1 MATQRVTSPEC
12 LVRTTGRISMLTRTH
27 SPLPR
32 QNPRRLSASVLF
44 GARRPSSKA
53 GRGAGGIPT
62 RLGAE
67 TEPIISAA
75 LGPLNWGSGWR
86 VRRAAPVA
94 RGAAIVQPS
103 RRSAPCG
110 LPSPARPP
118 AARCRD
124 RPHFARPASLHP
136 EKWWRRE
143 PVGRRLL
150 RPIRSVTL
158 LQTARIS
165 A

>member
-12 LVRTTGRISMLTRTH
+12 FVRTTGRNSMLTRTH

-44 GARRPSSKA
+44 GARRPASKA
-53 GRGAGGIPT
+53 WRGAGGIPT
-62 RLGAE
+62 HLGAE
-67 TEPIISAA
+67 TEPTISAA

-94 RGAAIVQPS
+94 RGAAMVRPL

-110 LPSPARPP
+110 PPSPARPP

-124 RPHFARPASLHP
+124 RPRFARPASLHP
-136 EKWWRRE
+136 EKWRRRE
-143 PVGRRLL
+143 PVGGRLL
-150 RPIRSVTL
+150 RPIRSAAL
-158 LQTARIS
+158 LQITRIS